1 MSAFSQKRTFGPYL
15 PPRLSRLLPSDIVS
29 PLYLVVMAPDTVM
42 DDVAKW
48 LAVLGLSK
56 YAEEF
61 AKNDVGSDVLPQLTE
76 EHLKDLG
83 VSLGDR
89 LRLLEAIDAL
99 VASQAKVL
107 RALREE
113 SQHLIDTHANHP
125 HHRRLPG
132 ARHLL
137 WSVHLRAEEGYD

>member
-1 MSAFSQKRTFGPYL
+1 MSAFSHKRTFGPHL
-15 PPRLSRLLPSDIVS
+15 PPRLSRLLPSDIVN

-48 LAVLGLSK
+48 LAALGLSK

-89 LRLLEAIDAL
+89 LRLLEVIDAL
-99 VASQAKVL
+99 VASQAEVL

-113 SQHLIDTHANHP
+113 SQHLIDTHAN
-125 HHRRLPG
+125 
-132 ARHLL
+132 
-137 WSVHLRAEEGYD
+137 E